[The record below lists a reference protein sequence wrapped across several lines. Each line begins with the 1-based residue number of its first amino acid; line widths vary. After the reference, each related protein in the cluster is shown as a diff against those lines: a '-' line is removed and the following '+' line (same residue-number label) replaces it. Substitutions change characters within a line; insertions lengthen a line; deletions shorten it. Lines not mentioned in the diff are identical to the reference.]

1 MATPFDTLLDLRDQ
15 SKLAGDVDPAALFA
29 SYLKQIEALVSH
41 VDRESRNEG
50 DSMKIA
56 LVVIG
61 VIVLAVLAVFGW
73 AMGSRNTLVT
83 EREAVNAAWSQV
95 DVALQRRADLIPNL
109 VETVKGFAK
118 QEQAVI
124 KEVTDARAALG
135 GARTPSEKIQAN
147 AQLDGALSRLLV
159 VVENYPQ
166 LKSNENFLRLQDE
179 LAGTENRIAV
189 ERRKYNETVQRY
201 NTDIELFPKNI
212 AASMFGFQRN
222 DAYFKTEPGAR
233 NAPKVSF

>member
-1 MATPFDTLLDLRDQ
+1 M
-15 SKLAGDVDPAALFA
+15 KVAL
-29 SYLKQIEALVSH
+29 I
-41 VDRESRNEG
+41 
-50 DSMKIA
+50 
-56 LVVIG
+56 VIG
-61 VIVLAVLAVFGW
+61 VLVLIALGVFGW
-73 AMGSRNTLVT
+73 AMGSKNTLVT
-83 EREAVNAAWSQV
+83 ERESVNAAFAQV

-109 VETVKGFAK
+109 VETVKGCAK

-147 AQLDGALSRLLV
+147 GQLDGALSRLLV

-189 ERRKYNETVQRY
+189 ERRKYNETVQKY
-201 NTDIELFPKNI
+201 NTDIELFPQNI
-212 AASMFGFQRN
+212 AASLFGFRRE
-222 DAYFKTEPGAR
+222 DAYFKAEAGAKEV
-233 NAPKVSF
+233 PKVKF

>member
-1 MATPFDTLLDLRDQ
+1 
-15 SKLAGDVDPAALFA
+15 
-29 SYLKQIEALVSH
+29 
-41 VDRESRNEG
+41 
-50 DSMKIA
+50 MKIGLIVIAILVLSA
-56 LVVIG
+56 LG
-61 VIVLAVLAVFGW
+61 VFGW
-73 AMGSRNTLVT
+73 AAGSRNTLVT
-83 EREAVNAAWSQV
+83 EREAVNAAWAQV

-135 GARTPSEKIQAN
+135 GARSPQEKIQAN
-147 AQLDGALSRLLV
+147 GQLDGALSRLLV
-159 VVENYPQ
+159 VVENYPR

-201 NTDIELFPKNI
+201 NTDIELFPNNL
-212 AASMFGFQRN
+212 AASMFHFERN
-222 DAYFKTEPGAR
+222 DAYFKTAPDAR
-233 NAPKVSF
+233 NAPKVTF